1 MKMREIGISKEGVRD
16 SVPKDIPDISTPA
29 NFQTVDESSRPNSKG
44 G

>member
-1 MKMREIGISKEGVRD
+1 MKMREIAISKDGVRD
-16 SVPKDIPDISTPA
+16 SVPIPEISTPA